1 MINVITGDEHDH
13 GHNHDE
19 PAVEPAIAE
28 ETGVVLESPAVDS
41 HEGHGHEGHSHEGL
55 DGLWEVMFGFE
66 HVMAEFFWNAV
77 FIVATY
83 FVTKGIALRK
93 AHKYIDGKH
102 GVTHDKKDY

>member
-1 MINVITGDEHDH
+1 MINVITGDDHDH
-13 GHNHDE
+13 ETGEH
-19 PAVEPAIAE
+19 E
-28 ETGVVLESPAVDS
+28 ETSYDVVVETTTVGDTS
-41 HEGHGHEGHSHEGL
+41 HAEHAHEHSGL
-55 DGLWEVMFGFE
+55 DGLFEVMFGFE

-77 FIVATY
+77 FIIATY